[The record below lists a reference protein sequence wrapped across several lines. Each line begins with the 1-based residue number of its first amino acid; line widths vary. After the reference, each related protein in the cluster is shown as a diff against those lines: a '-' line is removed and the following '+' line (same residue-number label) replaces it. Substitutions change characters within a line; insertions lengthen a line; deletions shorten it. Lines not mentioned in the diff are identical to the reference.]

1 MPKEGAAKDADI
13 LDKFCEEHGFC
24 GWYYTSAKDN
34 VNVEESAKYL
44 VAKVGLQW
52 QSQLNLVIYDLI
64 DNTFL
69 MSCLNLKT
77 DTSETKDVRFG
88 GVGQ

>member
-44 VAKVGLQW
+44 VAKV
-52 QSQLNLVIYDLI
+52 SNHI
-64 DNTFL
+64 FL
-69 MSCLNLKT
+69 YFFFKW
-77 DTSETKDVRFG
+77 
-88 GVGQ
+88 